1 MTKAEKKHISQ
12 DQGRKKHN
20 NQLFCHRVDFFQGN
34 RHSVQII
41 IYIVLFF
48 ICFFSDVKNGDL
60 LWDLWKFVR
69 MQMKRKRMQEL
80 QSCPLSL
87 FIEGSG

>member
-34 RHSVQII
+34 RHSV
-41 IYIVLFF
+41 IYIVHFF
-48 ICFFSDVKNGDL
+48 ISFSDVKNGDL

-69 MQMKRKRMQEL
+69 MQNKRKRMQEF
-80 QSCPLSL
+80 QSRPLSL